1 MQQFIATA
9 CISFICTASLTAQDI
24 TKYVRYAY
32 EGTESYG
39 VLKDGEI
46 HELRGDIFETVEL
59 TGQTVPLDDARLL
72 IPVQPSKVIAVGFN
86 YRSHLGERKPT
97 LYPGLFAKYP
107 TSLIATG
114 EEIVF
119 PPGARNVHY
128 EGEMVLVIGRRAKH
142 VSREEALDY
151 VFGVTAGNDVS
162 ERDWQANDLQW
173 FRAKGSDTFGPLG
186 PVLVRGL
193 NPDDLLLQTRLNG
206 EARQSQRTSDLFFD
220 SSEIVSYVSQF
231 VTLEPGD
238 VIYTGTPGETRG
250 MQPGDVVEVELE
262 GVGILRNI
270 VNIVNGA
277 DAR

>member
-59 TGQTVPLDDARLL
+59 TGQTVTLGDARLL

-142 VSREEALDY
+142 VSR
-151 VFGVTAGNDVS
+151 
-162 ERDWQANDLQW
+162 
-173 FRAKGSDTFGPLG
+173 
-186 PVLVRGL
+186 
-193 NPDDLLLQTRLNG
+193 
-206 EARQSQRTSDLFFD
+206 
-220 SSEIVSYVSQF
+220 
-231 VTLEPGD
+231 
-238 VIYTGTPGETRG
+238 
-250 MQPGDVVEVELE
+250 
-262 GVGILRNI
+262 
-270 VNIVNGA
+270 
-277 DAR
+277 